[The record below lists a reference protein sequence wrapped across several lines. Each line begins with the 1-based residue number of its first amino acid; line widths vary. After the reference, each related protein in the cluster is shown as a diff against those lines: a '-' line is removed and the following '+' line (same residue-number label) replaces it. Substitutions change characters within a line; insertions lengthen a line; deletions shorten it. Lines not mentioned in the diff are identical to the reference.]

1 MASSTLDELNTPAL
15 IQLKTKEHNS
25 DLDMYILFPPPPPKS
40 YCSTKKKTEYAI
52 FSQKPNF
59 KSNSLTTKGS

>member
-1 MASSTLDELNTPAL
+1 
-15 IQLKTKEHNS
+15 
-25 DLDMYILFPPPPPKS
+25 MYILSTLPPKKS

-52 FSQKPNF
+52 FSQKSNF